1 MHIQEVNTKQLQYQ
15 FVQCASNFYLNDV
28 NYIPHLKQDIV
39 PIFNPQK
46 NTLLK
51 EGKINAWLLLNDSNI
66 IIGRIAAFYDAN
78 QLKSKIGGVG
88 FFESI
93 DNIEAAK
100 LLFETAEKWL
110 ENQGFIGVDGPI
122 NFGERDK
129 YWGLLTTENAIP
141 SYQENYNPKY
151 YQNLFES
158 NSYQLLFQQLT
169 SEISVDTF
177 NIDRFRNMANR
188 VFQNQ
193 TLSFEH
199 FKIKEL
205 NRFANDF
212 VKIYNQAWQHRP
224 DFTPIT
230 LDRIL
235 TTLNS
240 LKPILI
246 EEGIWFAYGNNQPA
260 GFFVAIPEVNQLFKH
275 VNGNL
280 NWLGKIKFLF
290 YRHFGRLDKMR
301 GIVFG
306 IIPSYQNQGLETGLI
321 MKFYEAML
329 KAKRFKTCEL
339 AWIGDFNPKMKSLIQ
354 SLGANTSKIHYT
366 YRKMFSLSYP

>member
-1 MHIQEVNTKQLQYQ
+1 
-15 FVQCASNFYLNDV
+15 
-28 NYIPHLKQDIV
+28 
-39 PIFNPQK
+39 
-46 NTLLK
+46 
-51 EGKINAWLLLNDSNI
+51 
-66 IIGRIAAFYDAN
+66 
-78 QLKSKIGGVG
+78 
-88 FFESI
+88 
-93 DNIEAAK
+93 
-100 LLFETAEKWL
+100 
-110 ENQGFIGVDGPI
+110 
-122 NFGERDK
+122 
-129 YWGLLTTENAIP
+129 
-141 SYQENYNPKY
+141 
-151 YQNLFES
+151 
-158 NSYQLLFQQLT
+158 
-169 SEISVDTF
+169 
-177 NIDRFRNMANR
+177 MANR

-193 TLSFEH
+193 TLSFKH

-212 VKIYNQAWQHRP
+212 VTIYNQAWQHRP

-280 NWLGKIKFLF
+280 NWLGKIKFIF
-290 YRHFGRLDKMR
+290 YRHFGRIDKMR

-329 KAKRFKTCEL
+329 KAKHFKTCEL

-354 SLGANTSKIHYT
+354 SLGASTSKIHYT
-366 YRKMFSLSYP
+366 YRKMFS